1 MRPLAEQTFYEL
13 LELDPQGDELQ
24 LERAYRIARATYEPT
39 SVATYS
45 ILSEQENAEIL
56 RRVEEAYAVLSD
68 ARNRREYDLRLRRTE
83 RERSPRAPQL
93 AGLKSPKARS
103 EPVPVWSGEPL
114 RPAAIEIDESLEP
127 EDGVYDGAVL
137 RRIRLELGIELEEIA
152 TITKVNSH
160 YLESVEKDRHADLPS
175 GVYVR
180 GFIKELA
187 KCLGLDPVEVS
198 ESYMKAYEERSDRV
212 D

>member
-68 ARNRREYDLRLRRTE
+68 ARIRREYDLRLRRAE
-83 RERSPRAPQL
+83 RWRSLPVPKV
-93 AGLKSPKARS
+93 AGLESSKASS
-103 EPVPVWSGEPL
+103 EPVSVWNGEPL
-114 RPAAIEIDESLEP
+114 RTAAIELDEALEP
-127 EDGVYDGAVL
+127 EDGIYDGAVL

-152 TITKVNSH
+152 TITKVNSY
-160 YLESVEKDRHADLPS
+160 YLESVEKDRYADLPS

-180 GFIKELA
+180 GFIVEFA
-187 KCLGLDPVEVS
+187 KCLGLDPVEVAR
-198 ESYMKAYEERSDRV
+198 SYMRAYEERSDSV